1 MRLPFL
7 RSKVQDQLVLAWS
20 GGVLA
25 YVQAR
30 LDRDGGSQI
39 ERFGVERQGTDSD
52 EEFAKRLAALGFK
65 GCQAWA
71 MLRPAQYQ
79 IFQIEAPSVPLEE
92 LRTAAR
98 WQIRDMVDTHLDD
111 LTLDVLR
118 VGDENV
124 RSSGHL
130 FVVTAA
136 NAVIREV
143 LKIGEAM
150 RCTLEVIDVQ
160 DMAQRNIQSA
170 IARREGAL
178 DRAQAAIVLVDER
191 QVLLTI
197 SAHDELFY
205 TRRIDL
211 GTDFMQANWSSV
223 GAEREAMDTPMQEFG
238 FEAPELGQ
246 ASGEEDRMQRFLIEV
261 QRSLDLWGRT
271 WPMLPLGPVGLF
283 AGPRSAELAQWL
295 GPGIGLPVS
304 GIDVNSLFQ
313 GFEGGSED
321 DRLLCWPLLGALMR
335 SETRKL

>member
-1 MRLPFL
+1 MRLPFF
-7 RSKVQDQLVLAWS
+7 RSQVQDQLVLAWS

-39 ERFGVERQGTDSD
+39 QRFGVERQGTDSD
-52 EEFAKRLAALGFK
+52 EEFAKRLAALGFN

-79 IFQIEAPSVPLEE
+79 ILQIDAPSVAPEE

-118 VGDENV
+118 VGDEKV
-124 RSSGHL
+124 RATGHL
-130 FVVTAA
+130 FVVTTA

-150 RCTLEVIDVQ
+150 RCTLDVIDVQ

-170 IARREGAL
+170 LARRDGTP
-178 DRAQAAIVLVDER
+178 DRAHAAIVLVDER
-191 QVLLTI
+191 QALLTI

-205 TRRIDL
+205 TRRIDI
-211 GTDFMQANWSSV
+211 GTDFMQANWSSAV
-223 GAEREAMDTPMQEFG
+223 ADAQSDGAPAQEFG
-238 FEAPELGQ
+238 FEASGFGL
-246 ASGEEDRMQRFLIEV
+246 ASDDGDRMQRFLIEI

-271 WPMLPLGPVGLF
+271 WPMLPLGSVSVF
-283 AGPRSAELAQWL
+283 AGSRSAELAQWL
-295 GPGIGLPVS
+295 GQGIGLPVS
-304 GIDVNSLFQ
+304 RIDVDALFQ
-313 GFEGGSED
+313 GFAGGSEE
-321 DRLLCWPLLGALMR
+321 DRQLCWPLLGALMR

>member
-30 LDRDGGSQI
+30 LERDGKSRIQ
-39 ERFGVERQGTDSD
+39 RFGVERQGADSD
-52 EEFAKRLAALGFK
+52 EEFAKRLEDLDFK

-71 MLRPAQYQ
+71 MLRPQQYQ
-79 IFQIEAPSVPLEE
+79 ILQIDAPSVAPEE

-118 VGDENV
+118 VGDDKV
-124 RSSGHL
+124 RNSGHL

-150 RCTLEVIDVQ
+150 RCMIDVIDVQ

-170 IARREGAL
+170 LARREGTLERAHAAL
-178 DRAQAAIVLVDER
+178 VLVDER
-191 QVLLTI
+191 QALLTI

-205 TRRIDL
+205 TRRIDT
-211 GTDFMQANWSSV
+211 GADFMQAGWSSADPETQPD
-223 GAEREAMDTPMQEFG
+223 GAPAQEFG
-238 FEAPELGQ
+238 FEASGFGQ
-246 ASGEEDRMQRFLIEV
+246 AYGDGDRMQRFLIEV

-271 WPMLPLGPVGLF
+271 WPMLPLGSVSVF
-283 AGPRSAELAQWL
+283 AGSRSAELAQWL
-295 GPGIGLPVS
+295 GQSIGLPVS
-304 GIDVNSLFQ
+304 QIDVGALFQ

-321 DRLLCWPLLGALMR
+321 DRQLCWPLLGALMR
-335 SETRKL
+335 AETRKL